1 MLHWKTSA
9 TDIGLANTL
18 NLEVV
23 TDASMFVVS
32 PLILY
37 FFENSSLI

>member
-9 TDIGLANTL
+9 TDIGLVNTL

-23 TDASMFVVS
+23 RGASMFVVS

-37 FFENSSLI
+37 FLEIFDLI